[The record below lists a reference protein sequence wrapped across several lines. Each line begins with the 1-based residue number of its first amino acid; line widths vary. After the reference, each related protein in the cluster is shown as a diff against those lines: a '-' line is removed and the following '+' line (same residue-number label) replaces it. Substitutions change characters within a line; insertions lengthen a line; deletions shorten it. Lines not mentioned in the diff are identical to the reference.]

1 MPSSASSRLLAL
13 AAAALVTG
21 ALASAPARAADDT
34 CDVDRPVMFAGFD
47 YESGAFHTAVAKFI
61 AKNGYGC
68 AVDDLPGSTIPLING
83 VARGDLDVIMEIWTA
98 NPAQA
103 WVDAEKAGQVVALG
117 TTFPDAIEGWFVPKY
132 LVDGDSAAAPSLKQV
147 SDLPEYAEMFTDP
160 EEPSKGRFYNCPAG
174 WQCEIVNSKKLV
186 AYGLADSY
194 TNFRPGTG
202 AALAAAVNSAYLRE
216 KPILF
221 YYWAPTALMGQHDFV
236 QLQEPAFNR
245 EIWDQMMAS
254 DDPQSATAY
263 PVSKVI
269 IGANKTFSESAPN
282 LTAFLT
288 AYTTTSDLTSKAL
301 ADMEANGGDADMAAK
316 TFLKAHEDVW
326 TKWVPAS
333 VAEKVKAAL

>member
-1 MPSSASSRLLAL
+1 MPSPTSSLLAL
-13 AAAALVTG
+13 ASAAFMAG
-21 ALASAPARAADDT
+21 ALASAPVLAADDT
-34 CDVDRPVMFAGFD
+34 CDVGRPVMFAGFD

-103 WVDAEKAGQVVALG
+103 WVDAESRGQVVALG
-117 TTFPDAIEGWFVPKY
+117 TTFPDAVEGWFVPSY
-132 LVDGDSAAAPSLKQV
+132 MVDGDAAPTPSLKKV
-147 SDLPEYAEMFTDP
+147 EDLPQYAEEFTDP

-186 AYGLADSY
+186 AYGLTDSY

-202 AALAAAVNSAYLRE
+202 AALAAAVNSAYLRN
-216 KPILF
+216 KPVLF
-221 YYWAPTALMGQHDFV
+221 YYWAPTALMGQHDFER
-236 QLQEPAFNR
+236 LEEPPFDKTL
-245 EIWDQMMAS
+245 WDAMMAS
-254 DDPQSATAY
+254 DTPDAATAY

-269 IGANKTFSESAPN
+269 IGANKAFSESAPN

-301 ADMEANGGDADMAAK
+301 ADMEANGGDADVAARN
-316 TFLKAHEDVW
+316 FLKSHEDVW

>member
-1 MPSSASSRLLAL
+1 MPSSSRLLAL
-13 AAAALVTG
+13 ASAAFVAGTLT
-21 ALASAPARAADDT
+21 AAPALAADDS

-47 YESGAFHTAVAKFI
+47 YESGSFHTAVAKFI
-61 AKNGYGC
+61 AKEGYGC

-103 WVDAEKAGQVVALG
+103 WVDAESRGQVVALG
-117 TTFPDAIEGWFVPKY
+117 TTFPDAVEGWFVPSY
-132 LVDGDSAAAPSLKQV
+132 MVEGDAAPTPSLKKV
-147 SDLPEYAEMFTDP
+147 EDLPAYAAEFTDP

-174 WQCEIVNSKKLV
+174 WQCEIVNSKKLE
-186 AYGLADSY
+186 AYGLTDSY

-202 AALAAAVNSAYLRE
+202 AALAAAVNSAYLRK
-216 KPILF
+216 KPVLF
-221 YYWAPTALMGQHDFV
+221 YYWAPTALMGQHAFER
-236 QLQEPAFNR
+236 LEEPEFNR
-245 EIWDQMMAS
+245 EIWDAMMESEAP
-254 DDPQSATAY
+254 DAATAY

-269 IGANKTFSESAPN
+269 IGANKKFSESAPN

-301 ADMEANGGDADMAAK
+301 ADMEANGGDADQAAK
-316 TFLKAHEDVW
+316 TFLKANEDVW